1 MSFKEA
7 LKVHIAQQ
15 NKIIEEAQRKINLIK
30 KVSSPRTYL
39 LTFKGSGKKSVLKV
53 KETTGYP
60 YLTLVGTLLA
70 EEFKEPLNHLS
81 VGKNLKSYEIQIR
94 FLNDIEPFDPESIPL
109 LVNWEWLTK
118 EFKDTYF
125 KKE

>member
-1 MSFKEA
+1 M
-7 LKVHIAQQ
+7 
-15 NKIIEEAQRKINLIK
+15 INLIK
-30 KVSSPRTYL
+30 KVYCPGIYL

-81 VGKNLKSYEIQIR
+81 VGRTPISYEIQIR
-94 FLNDIEPFDPESIPL
+94 FIHDIEPFDPESIPL
-109 LVNWEWLTK
+109 LVNWEWLSK
-118 EFKDTYF
+118 EFKDTHF